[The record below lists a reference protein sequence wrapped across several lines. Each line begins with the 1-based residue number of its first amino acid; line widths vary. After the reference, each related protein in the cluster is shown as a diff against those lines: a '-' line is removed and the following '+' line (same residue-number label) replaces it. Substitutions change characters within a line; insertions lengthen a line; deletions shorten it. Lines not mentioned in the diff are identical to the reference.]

1 MVTVVGVSTD
11 RGGKILGYKCAYAD
25 GKVRVITPQLL
36 LEKIAKN
43 EVSNATASINIS
55 GGKDMV
61 GTEQHRALWDGYN
74 KFKGFLQTL
83 WGMKRRIECDINSAN
98 SLRRNDGVRRKALRK
113 SKEGYYF
120 TKNILD
126 IYFGENYLCYVLP
139 TGKLRVS
146 TDGTVCF
153 GGTSV
158 VEYSKVPSLQWF
170 ETHILNGGVTK
181 KYFLDDDFQTV
192 FLSRIYLFE
201 DLLKFYGVSSHGCGG
216 K

>member
-11 RGGKILGYKCAYAD
+11 SSGKIVGYKCAYAN
-25 GKVRVITPQLL
+25 GKVRIITPQLL
-36 LEKIAKN
+36 LEKIAKD

-61 GTEQHRALWDGYN
+61 GTEQHRALLEGYN

-83 WGMKRRIECDINSAN
+83 WSMKYRIECDINSAN
-98 SLRRNDGVRRKALRK
+98 SLRRNDGVRRKALKK
-113 SKEGYYF
+113 SKDGYYF

-139 TGKLRVS
+139 TGKLKVS
-146 TDGTVCF
+146 MNGNVCF

-181 KYFLDDDFQTV
+181 KYVLDDDFQTV
-192 FLSRIYLFE
+192 FLSRVCLFE
-201 DLLKFYGVSSHGCGG
+201 DLLKFYDISLNG
-216 K
+216 